1 MSDCS
6 FTQRLKEK
14 IHRRIVL
21 TALFDCYMAG
31 ATQHC
36 CRLGASSLC
45 LTASFSYWIFLLIL
59 FQVVKFTATFHYLL
73 LITLL
78 ILSYVVYFIATYPY
92 LLLTILL
99 ILFLVVYFTAI
110 DSGLGDVFH
119 GHLSLP
125 SDQST
130 DSVLG
135 GVFHGPF
142 PLPTADHLTDSV
154 IIMWCISSSPFPT
167 FYWPF
172 YWFCFRWCIS
182 RPLILF

>member
-1 MSDCS
+1 M
-6 FTQRLKEK
+6 
-14 IHRRIVL
+14 V
-21 TALFDCYMAG
+21 Y
-31 ATQHC
+31 
-36 CRLGASSLC
+36 
-45 LTASFSYWIFLLIL
+45 
-59 FQVVKFTATFHYLL
+59 FTAIDSVLGGVFLGHLPLPSTDHSTDSVLGGVFTAIFHYLL
-73 LITLL
+73 LITLR

-167 FYWPF
+167 FY
-172 YWFCFRWCIS
+172 
-182 RPLILF
+182 